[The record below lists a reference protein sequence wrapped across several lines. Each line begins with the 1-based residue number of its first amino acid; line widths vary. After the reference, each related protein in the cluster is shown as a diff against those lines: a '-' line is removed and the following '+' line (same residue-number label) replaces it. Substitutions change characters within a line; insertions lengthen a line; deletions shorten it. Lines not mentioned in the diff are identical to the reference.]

1 MNQMDSTTYD
11 LQVREDAKTDWLK
24 VVSQKVASLR
34 FGSVQI
40 TVHDGQ
46 VTVVESVE
54 KTRFSPDRKA
64 PGKRT

>member
-11 LQVREDAKTDWLK
+11 LPRRDDAKTEWLK
-24 VVSQKVASLR
+24 IVSQKVASLR

-40 TVHDGQ
+40 TVHDGL

-64 PGKRT
+64 PGNRI